1 MTNLQIAIEKA
12 VAALEP
18 HVREVTIKR
27 KIRGKEK
34 TIVVDRI
41 VSLPSFV
48 GPFQRKTIEL
58 LVDAAAKYEALQRRQ
73 RECAYAVP
81 CQQCIHQAC
90 GSHKV
95 KKAKQDNAPVD
106 EAALGPMF
114 EEVSDD

>member
-58 LVDAAAKYEALQRRQ
+58 LVDAAAKYGALQRRQ

-90 GSHKV
+90 GSHK
-95 KKAKQDNAPVD
+95 DNALLESVD
-106 EAALGPMF
+106 IMAAYAETVP
-114 EEVSDD
+114 

>member
-12 VAALEP
+12 LAALEP

-48 GPFQRKTIEL
+48 GPLQRKTIEL
-58 LVDAAAKYEALQRRQ
+58 LVDAAAKYEALKRRQ
-73 RECAYAVP
+73 TECAYAAP
-81 CQQCIHQAC
+81 CQECIHQAC
-90 GSHKV
+90 VSHK
-95 KKAKQDNAPVD
+95 DNTLLESVD
-106 EAALGPMF
+106 VLQAYAETVP
-114 EEVSDD
+114 